1 MSSVAANFN
10 HPRTLALLL
19 LAQLPVFAFMLLSP
33 AEFVGF
39 CAVLLGAGC
48 IFWLAADYYRIV
60 FLFFLLIA
68 WFPEYSQTD
77 WDVWSAEDFHSL
89 YNYKPIAW
97 LTASVFDYLFALAV
111 LIWLVKI
118 GWPERERLRKAMLA
132 KPMLWFL
139 GFSVFSLLWGIGK
152 GFPVYYALREFRV
165 SAYFV
170 LFYFM
175 ALSILRKSAVRERLV
190 QILVWTG
197 IAVGVVGIV
206 RYRLGIGK
214 EYYGETLIYYD
225 IADSMVMYLALFVLA
240 SYWLIRRRA
249 GLLVILLSCPILFSL
264 LFSYR
269 RGAWLACAAGLLIL
283 IWVYRS
289 KSAGPVKRGR
299 WLAPALVLGAVLV
312 ALYAAV
318 DWEALISERLA
329 SIVDVYD
336 DTSNVFRIMD
346 TMNAAITFARHP
358 ILGLGSGGQ
367 YDFEYYSE
375 AVAPAIFWENAS
387 RACHNGYLYILYK
400 MGIFGFIAY
409 LTIFVSFV
417 RRWFKLRRHTMTGT
431 DRIMY
436 YGLGAGALAIMV
448 NNITSP
454 VSDSL
459 RPALLLA
466 LALGCLVALMT
477 DISSHE
483 RIVA

>member
-1 MSSVAANFN
+1 MSSDAA
-10 HPRTLALLL
+10 TLNDRRILVLL
-19 LAQLPVFAFMLLSP
+19 LAVQLPMFAFMLLSP
-33 AEFVGF
+33 VEFVGF

-48 IFWLAADYYRIV
+48 IFWLATDYYRIV
-60 FLFFLLIA
+60 LLFFLLIA

-89 YNYKPIAW
+89 YNYKPISW

-111 LIWLVKI
+111 LIWIVKI
-118 GWPERERLRKAMLA
+118 GWPERERLRNALLA
-132 KPMLWFL
+132 RPMFWFV
-139 GFSVFSLLWGIGK
+139 GFSAFSLVWGIYK

-175 ALSILRKSAVRERLV
+175 ALSAFRNSAIPEKFVKVLV
-190 QILVWTG
+190 VTGVAVG
-197 IAVGVVGIV
+197 IAGII
-206 RYRLGIGK
+206 RYKLGIGK

-240 SYWLIRRRA
+240 SYWLVRRRA
-249 GLLVILLSCPILFSL
+249 TLIVVLLSSPILFSL

-269 RGAWLACAAGLLIL
+269 RGAWLACAAGLIVLL
-283 IWVYRS
+283 WVYRS
-289 KSAGPVKRGR
+289 KTTGPVRRGR
-299 WLAPALVLGAVLV
+299 WLAPALVLATVLM

-409 LTIFVSFV
+409 ITIFVSFV
-417 RRWFKLRRHTMTGT
+417 RQWLRLRKLRLTGS
-431 DRIMY
+431 DRVMY
-436 YGLGAGALAIMV
+436 YGLGVGALAIMV

-466 LALGCLVALMT
+466 LIMGCMVALMT
-477 DISSHE
+477 DISSSQQ
-483 RIVA
+483 I